1 MKKKYLYTILIIC
14 LIISTTLIT
23 TIIIPSYAKYINKK
37 EELKKIKTAT
47 ILVELKEDLTTPFLS
62 EVKVSDFITNING
75 DILNDYLI
83 DTSKIGEHIINF
95 TYLNEE
101 NIKVPYT
108 YKINVQDKTAPVIWV
123 NNTYSVEK
131 GYDGS
136 LLEDIVCADN
146 YDDNP
151 KCEILGHYNL
161 NKIGEY
167 PLTFKATD
175 NAGNTTIKEFTLKVK
190 EPINNQKSSSSP
202 KSYTLFSDV
211 IKEYK
216 NEKTKIGIDVSS
228 WQGNIDFQALKNAGV
243 EFAFIRVGSTYGID
257 GEYFLDKKFI
267 QNIEGFNKVGIP
279 VGLYFYSY
287 AYNQESAINDA
298 KWVLSQIKNYKI
310 DLPIAYDWESWSFY
324 NTFHQSF
331 YSTTMNAKSFLDT
344 IKKAGYEGLLY
355 SSKNYLENVWY
366 DTGYDIWLAHY
377 TNKTS
382 YTGDY
387 KYWQMCSNGLV
398 DGINGNVDIN
408 IMYT

>member
-131 GYDGS
+131 GYYGS

-151 KCEILGHYNL
+151 KCEILGNYNL

-355 SSKNYLENVWY
+355 SSKNYL
-366 DTGYDIWLAHY
+366 
-377 TNKTS
+377 
-382 YTGDY
+382 
-387 KYWQMCSNGLV
+387 
-398 DGINGNVDIN
+398 
-408 IMYT
+408 